1 MKDAVL
7 IGLGKKLGELS
18 SFQKQVKTLSFKAE
32 TFRSQ
37 PTFNQQD
44 EMKYKIIYFI
54 FLKQHD

>member
-18 SFQKQVKTLSFKAE
+18 SFQKQVKTLSLKAE

-44 EMKYKIIYFI
+44 EMKYNMLSILY
-54 FLKQHD
+54 L

>member
-44 EMKYKIIYFI
+44 EMKYKILSILY
-54 FLKQHD
+54 L